1 MNGVR
6 FRRADA
12 DDAAVLAAMEIEC
25 FSDPWSE
32 RSFASVLENP
42 ATLFIIAEC
51 EHDGSAVPVGYIGA
65 TVVADE
71 CDIINL
77 AVMQDYRRQGI
88 GFALAEKMIDICRK
102 TSVCAVYLEHRQSNE
117 AAAAL
122 YASLG
127 FRNDGIRRR
136 YYTSPVEDAVL
147 MSLKLNTSEE
157 SQL

>member
-6 FRRADA
+6 FRRADT

-51 EHDGSAVPVGYIGA
+51 EHDGAAVPVGYIGA

-77 AVMQDYRRQGI
+77 AVMPEWRRQGV

-102 TSVCAVYLEHRQSNE
+102 VSVCAVYLEHRRSNE

>member
-1 MNGVR
+1 MR
-6 FRRADA
+6 FRRAGT

-51 EHDGSAVPVGYIGA
+51 EHDGAAVPVGYIGA

-77 AVMQDYRRQGI
+77 AVMPEWRRQGI
-88 GFALAEKMIDICRK
+88 GFALAEKMIGICRK
-102 TSVCAVYLEHRQSNE
+102 MLVCTVYLEHRRSNE

-136 YYTSPVEDAVL
+136 YYTFPVEDAVL

>member
-1 MNGVR
+1 MNDVR
-6 FRRADA
+6 FRRADT

-51 EHDGSAVPVGYIGA
+51 EHDGAAVPVGYIGA

-77 AVMQDYRRQGI
+77 AVMRDYRRQGI
-88 GFALAEKMIDICRK
+88 GFALAEKAIDICRK
-102 TSVCAVYLEHRQSNE
+102 MSVCAVYLEHRQSNE

-127 FRNDGIRRR
+127 FRNDGIRHR